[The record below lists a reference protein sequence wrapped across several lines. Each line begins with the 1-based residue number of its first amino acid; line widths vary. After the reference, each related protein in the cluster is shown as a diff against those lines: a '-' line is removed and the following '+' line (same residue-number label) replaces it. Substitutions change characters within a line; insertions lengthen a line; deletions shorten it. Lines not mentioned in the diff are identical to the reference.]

1 MGDFEDRVFENTESE
16 NEELIEAIKFWKRFI
31 DDVFMLF
38 KGNEE
43 LCDQLVDW
51 LNSIMPSIKLKA
63 NYSNDC
69 LEFLDLKIMIR
80 NGKLETELYTKPTN
94 LQLYLDFTSNR
105 PSHCKRGLV
114 YGQALRIVERCSR
127 AESVGPHLEIL
138 KEKLVERNYPA
149 ELIDSQFSKAKK
161 KDRKK
166 LIFQERK
173 KKNNDKKVRLIFTHN
188 EGNPPLHK
196 WIRESKQFLET
207 PKAKKIGQEMQV
219 VFKQPKN
226 IKQLVAGNK
235 NNKNRQSEKIQ
246 DAGCFK
252 CRKGCKV
259 SCRVMKE
266 TKYFCSTNT
275 QKTYQIMQRLDCDS
289 SFLIY
294 LATCLR
300 CGGQYVGKSTTS
312 FKKRHSNHKKEIET
326 GRGGLGNH
334 FGGERACSY
343 QDIQFILIEGVKEGD
358 KKLLERREKF
368 WQYQLRAF
376 RENGGNAMSIR

>member
-1 MGDFEDRVFENTESE
+1 MQAVFGNT
-16 NEELIEAIKFWKRFI
+16 
-31 DDVFMLF
+31 
-38 KGNEE
+38 
-43 LCDQLVDW
+43 Q
-51 LNSIMPSIKLKA
+51 
-63 NYSNDC
+63 
-69 LEFLDLKIMIR
+69 
-80 NGKLETELYTKPTN
+80 
-94 LQLYLDFTSNR
+94 
-105 PSHCKRGLV
+105 
-114 YGQALRIVERCSR
+114 
-127 AESVGPHLEIL
+127 
-138 KEKLVERNYPA
+138 
-149 ELIDSQFSKAKK
+149 
-161 KDRKK
+161 
-166 LIFQERK
+166 
-173 KKNNDKKVRLIFTHN
+173 
-188 EGNPPLHK
+188 
-196 WIRESKQFLET
+196 
-207 PKAKKIGQEMQV
+207 AKKIGEEMQV

-235 NNKNRQSEKIQ
+235 NGKNRQNEKVQ

-252 CRKGCKV
+252 CRKGCKA

-266 TKYFCSTNT
+266 TKYFSSTNT
-275 QKTYQIMQRLDCDS
+275 QKTEQIMQRLDCDS